1 MTAGRATRVTLT
13 DVARS
18 AGVSPSTASRVLH
31 GGAGVTPALSEQVR
45 AAAQALGYSV
55 NHQARSL
62 RRGRDM
68 AIGLVVED
76 FVIPFFGRIATV
88 VEGLARDHG
97 HGVVIACSGTATS
110 EVAAVSSLLSR
121 NVAGLIVAGGTGKA
135 PEGYLTEVARRI
147 PLVIIDTTGPD
158 PVADTVAVDNT
169 DGGRLATVQLLA
181 HGHREILFVGSG
193 PEATTVAARGRG
205 HERAL
210 LDAGIRPREELTLWA
225 GFDTPD
231 VRRAVCSALQEHPE
245 VTAVVSSGARTTP
258 GVLTAMADLGRRDLA
273 FAGMDDLPGAEA
285 FSPPLTVVAQDTD
298 GIAEIA
304 TALLFERID
313 GHPGPPKH
321 VDVPL
326 TLISRGSAEIAPPA
340 VRCPV

>member
-1 MTAGRATRVTLT
+1 MTLA
-13 DVARS
+13 DVARQ

-31 GGAGVTPALSEQVR
+31 GGAGVTTGLSDKVR
-45 AAAQALGYSV
+45 AAADVLGYSV
-55 NHQARSL
+55 NHHARSL

-88 VEGLARDHG
+88 VERLARDQG
-97 HGVVIACSGTATS
+97 HGVVIACSGAATS

-121 NVAGLIVAGGTGKA
+121 NVAGLIVGGGTGKA
-135 PEGYLTEVARRI
+135 PEGYLTEVARQI

-158 PVADTVAVDNT
+158 PVADSVGVDNAQ
-169 DGGRLATVQLLA
+169 GGRLATEQLLA

-193 PEATTVAARGRG
+193 PAATTVAARRRG
-205 HERAL
+205 HEEAL
-210 LDAGIRPREELTLWA
+210 LDVGIRPREELTLWA

-231 VRRAVCSALQEHPE
+231 VRRAVRGALQQHPE

-258 GVLTAMADLGRRDLA
+258 GVLTAMADLGRGDLA
-273 FAGMDDLPGAEA
+273 FVGMDDLPGAEA

-298 GIAEIA
+298 GIAEVA
-304 TALLFERID
+304 TGLLFGRID
-313 GHPGPPKH
+313 GQSGPPKH

-326 TLISRGSAEIAPPA
+326 ALITRGSAEIAPPA
-340 VRCPV
+340 VRCPA